1 MALSSVSQSRFF
13 AAIGFLAIIFGTK
26 VVALMIELI
35 FETTVFYILSPY
47 DSLAPLGQWLVG
59 IPANYEHSLA
69 LSIISILLYNAAS
82 IGLLVTRVRSLEVT
96 RE

>member
-1 MALSSVSQSRFF
+1 
-13 AAIGFLAIIFGTK
+13 
-26 VVALMIELI
+26 MIELI

-47 DSLAPLGQWLVG
+47 DSLAHLGQWLVG